1 MSYMKQNIHHC
12 GSNDPSL
19 PLVSVSTCACA
30 HPCYGLRAL
39 PCAGARLSH
48 LAVRACNMVVNMT
61 SSRVGWVQVC
71 YHTGT
76 KEPTGVNSAQS
87 GYNSDS
93 E

>member
-1 MSYMKQNIHHC
+1 MIQAYHW
-12 GSNDPSL
+12 
-19 PLVSVSTCACA
+19 LVSVPVLVHIHAMVS
-30 HPCYGLRAL
+30 AL

-48 LAVRACNMVVNMT
+48 LAERACNMVVNMT